1 MLGELK
7 IPLLQKKTL
16 TLGWPDKSVFMFG
29 RDLSLGKR
37 VKYGR
42 EAYFT
47 ILGGPYI
54 EKPQGLTGVKM
65 AREIP
70 LHKNGD
76 HEINIPTVDFQ
87 VPPVGELSIGLAEA
101 VNQILDG
108 KLLYVGCMA
117 GRGRTGLFLAVLCR
131 AFGIDHPVEYV
142 RAHYYK
148 HAVETLDQYKYVE
161 KFPIPE
167 AVTAQIAGARKS
179 RRFGIGT
186 DLTDQSLF
194 IPQG

>member
-16 TLGWPDKSVFMFG
+16 CLGWPDKSVFVFG
-29 RDLSLGKR
+29 RDVVLGKR
-37 VKYGR
+37 FKYGR

-47 ILGGPYI
+47 ILGGPYR
-54 EKPQGLTGVKM
+54 EKPLGLTGVKM

-87 VPPVGELSIGLAEA
+87 VPPVGDLSIGLAEA

-161 KFPIPE
+161 KFPIPPQ
-167 AVTAQIAGARKS
+167 VTAQIEGARKS
-179 RRFGIGT
+179 RRFKLVS
-186 DLTDQSLF
+186 DLTDQYLF
-194 IPQG
+194 TTQD